1 MQIIATVL
9 ATAAALASLTSAAP
23 VVASA
28 PRSYNIPT
36 DDGFPSPSAQQLR
49 TIADLADGT
58 LSNAPAPAKLA
69 PSSLTAFQL
78 IAFNE
83 LFEVAFFSSLVH
95 NITTNVPGFQ
105 LPSDA
110 KRDEL
115 LDILETVLAQEKLH
129 ALNAI
134 NVLKKF
140 NAFAPTPCQYRF
152 PSSTVYEAIAL
163 AEKFT
168 ALVLGTLQDASQLF
182 AKNGDFG
189 PVRSVASSIGQEGE
203 QEGFYRILLAKKP
216 SEKPFLTT
224 SVAAFAYSALQGFV
238 VPGSCAF
245 SLSSIDLPVFPALS
259 VVSGSAGAAVEPRDQ
274 LLSFTADLTGVEA
287 AKKFVGLTNGQGLWV
302 TYFSGQLLPISVPVV
317 NVRWAGA
324 VVSFDAAFPFAANVM
339 QGLSVA
345 ALTTAGSFAAPGDV
359 VGATLAAPGLIQVD
373 DRTKA
378 WDAI

>member
-9 ATAAALASLTSAAP
+9 ATAAALASLTTAAP
-23 VVASA
+23 VAAA
-28 PRSYNIPT
+28 PRSYNIPA
-36 DDGFPSPSAQQLR
+36 DDGFPTPSPEQLR

-58 LSNAPAPAKLA
+58 LSNAPAPKLA

-95 NITTNVPGFQ
+95 NITNNVPGFQ

-134 NVLKKF
+134 NVLKKN
-140 NAFAPTPCQYRF
+140 NAFAPSPCQYQF
-152 PSSTVYEAIAL
+152 PTTTVYEAIAL

-189 PVRSVASSIGQEGE
+189 PVRSVASSIGNEGE

-238 VPGSCAF
+238 VPGSCPYP
-245 SLSSIDLPVFPALS
+245 LTSIDLPIFPVLR
-259 VVSGSAGAAVEPRDQ
+259 VESGGAGAAVEPRDQ
-274 LLSFTADLTGVEA
+274 LLSFSTDLSGIEA
-287 AKKFVGLTNGQGLWV
+287 AKKFVGATSGQGLWV

-317 NVRWAGA
+317 NVKWVGA
-324 VVSFDAAFPFAANVM
+324 VVSFQASFPFEENMM

-345 ALTTAGSFAAPGDV
+345 ALTTAGSFAAAGEV
-359 VGATLAAPGLIQVD
+359 VGATLAAPGLVQVD